1 MPTEMLEQEVL
12 SSAIAVIGRN
22 FGTGSIEEIIATV
35 HDNISEVEMAL
46 LFCPRDRCFYVAING
61 RERFRTDSPQ
71 LACAYF
77 AAR

>member
-1 MPTEMLEQEVL
+1 MPTAMLEQEVL
-12 SSAIAVIGRN
+12 SSAIVTKGKN
-22 FGTGSIEEIIATV
+22 FGAGSAEEIVATV
-35 HDNISEVEMAL
+35 QDNISEVEMTL
-46 LFCPRDRCFYVAING
+46 MFCPRDRCFYVAING